1 MLRRSGWLI
10 VICFLMTMSC
20 KHFMTAK
27 EGRGT
32 LSTSTEKTAGGDFM
46 LKIED
51 ADLVQDSSDP
61 ESNTAEWSFSVAQ
74 PGRYEVWLSSITCD
88 TMNMGFDTAVTI
100 TAGDS
105 RLEKVPMGDEII
117 ANDNTISTPWYRA
130 DSEMGSVFFNKA
142 GEYTVQVISEK
153 VVTPAVKDSDNK
165 TLIKSIILKPVT
177 Y

>member
-10 VICFLMTMSC
+10 VICFMMMMSC

-27 EGRGT
+27 EGNNT
-32 LSTSTEKTAGGDFM
+32 LNTCTEESATGEFM

-61 ESNTAEWSFSVAQ
+61 ESNTAEWSFNVEQ

-117 ANDNTISTPWYRA
+117 ANDNTIRTPWYRA
-130 DSEMGSVFFNKA
+130 NSEMGSVFFNKA

-153 VVTPAVKDSDNK
+153 VVTPTVKSPDNK